1 MTGRSDSVSRRR
13 ARTRRAAI
21 FFAFLAAFAFASCGA
36 PRSRVRLTARNGQAL
51 SLRALTPSARDGL
64 LSPSGEIAAFSFNPA
79 RAGFVPR
86 KSRDDDS
93 RSSETERALSV
104 TVACDSPDPVEL
116 TFAAIVGSDLDKAG
130 DSGASVFTED
140 FFAGR
145 PLAVAEAVS
154 GEVTLGLCVPVSGA
168 GEVAEGREIRGFAI
182 SVSGSPSARARVVSA
197 MVGAPVSHW
206 SFGGKRLSFVPS
218 AGGGRIN
225 AAELASGFLPRV
237 LVPRDSYA
245 TLDFAPGGRGAGD
258 PANQKRA
265 SFRSGRSSF
274 TVRVSPVRR
283 RAFVPSFILAGS
295 GDGDGDGSVFLAPE
309 SGCDGLTGVSVTHG
323 SPLPVADRSSP
334 VSPILADPSLI
345 VEWPRDRWRKGD
357 FEVFSWDCFPTVLIF
372 DTADYAAQDRLFK
385 RLAFFVEKEGYR
397 GKLLSDAEMEGLHAY
412 NAHDYRAE
420 SLAAFFDA
428 AASSAF
434 PLGESELELR
444 DILVREGIIVAR
456 KKGFAPGAGAVLSI
470 SRESVSYLRYL
481 FMAHEGYHG
490 IYFVDPDF
498 RAEVS
503 RVYRS
508 MDPRAIEY
516 LQGYFTAVDTL
527 GYDTSDSY
535 LMENEFM
542 AYLMQQPL
550 DRVGSYFAGVIAERY
565 LRHGGKTELA
575 EYVRRTGAADFVRA
589 ATELNEYAFSRWGL
603 GGGRVGMFV
612 PE

>member
-1 MTGRSDSVSRRR
+1 MTGRPGSSSRRR
-13 ARTRRAAI
+13 ARTRRAAV
-21 FFAFLAAFAFASCGA
+21 FFALLAAASFASCGA
-36 PRSRVRLTARNGQAL
+36 PRSRVRLTARNGQSL
-51 SLRALTPSARDGL
+51 SLRALTPGARDGL
-64 LSPSGEIAAFSFNPA
+64 LSPSGEIAVFSFNPA
-79 RAGFVPR
+79 RAGLVPR
-86 KSRDDDS
+86 RDRMDS
-93 RSSETERALSV
+93 DPSPETERALSV

-116 TFAAIVGSDLDKAG
+116 TFAAIVDSDLEKTG
-130 DSGASVFTED
+130 DFGASGFTAD
-140 FFAGR
+140 FFAAR
-145 PLAVAEAVS
+145 PLAVAEGVS
-154 GEVTLGLCVPVSGA
+154 GEVTLGLCVPASES
-168 GEVAEGREIRGFAI
+168 GEVSEGREIRGFAI

-197 MVGAPVSHW
+197 MVGPPVSHW
-206 SFGGKRLSFVPS
+206 SFGGNRLSFVPS
-218 AGGGRIN
+218 AGGGRID
-225 AAELASGFLPRV
+225 AAELASGSLPRV

-245 TLDFAPGGRGAGD
+245 TLDFAPVPGGAGD
-258 PANQKRA
+258 PENQRRA

-274 TVRVSPVRR
+274 AVRVSPVRR
-283 RAFVPSFILAGS
+283 RAFVPSFVLA
-295 GDGDGDGSVFLAPE
+295 GDGDGSVFLAPD
-309 SGCDGLTGVSVTHG
+309 SGCDGLVGVSVTHG
-323 SPLPVADRSSP
+323 SPVPVADRSSP

-397 GKLLSDAEMEGLHAY
+397 GKLLSDAELEGLHAY

-434 PLGESELELR
+434 PLGKSEIELR

-481 FMAHEGYHG
+481 FIAHEGYHG

-508 MDPRAIEY
+508 MDARAIEY
-516 LQGYFTAVDTL
+516 LQGYFTAVDSL

-550 DRVGSYFAGVIAERY
+550 DRVGPYFAGVIAERY
-565 LRHGGKTELA
+565 LRHGGKVELA
-575 EYVRRTGAADFVRA
+575 EYVKGTGAADFVRA
-589 ATELNEYAFSRWGL
+589 ATELNDYAFSRWGL
-603 GGGRVGMFV
+603 GGGRVGLFV